1 MGVGSDNGRPKR
13 GPLTLDLGVHSKVYR
28 EPMNMTVSQLA
39 SRTGVSPDTVRYYE
53 REGLLHPPER
63 SPAGYRLYDE
73 PSADRIEFVRRA
85 QHLGLRL
92 REIRELLLVSDNG
105 TCPCGHTLELLA
117 ARIEEVDAEIARL
130 TRLRSELK
138 DLVGRPPQ
146 PGCEEEW
153 EWICGPYLQ
162 SKEVRDLDRDS

>member
-1 MGVGSDNGRPKR
+1 
-13 GPLTLDLGVHSKVYR
+13 
-28 EPMNMTVSQLA
+28 MNMTVSQLA

-73 PSADRIEFVRRA
+73 PSADRIGFVRRA
-85 QHLGLRL
+85 QNLGLRL
-92 REIRELLLVSDNG
+92 KEIRELLLVADNG

-130 TRLRSELK
+130 TRLRSELNE
-138 DLVGRPPQ
+138 LLARPPQ
-146 PGCEEEW
+146 PGCEGDW
-153 EWICGPYLQ
+153 EWICGPYQ
-162 SKEVRDLDRDS
+162 ARQGGEQP